1 MLITIKYYNKF
12 IKTWKGNKI
21 SKLKK
26 HKPLLSN
33 HDNKFFIR

>member
-26 HKPLLSN
+26 HKLSN
-33 HDNKFFIR
+33 HDNKLFIR